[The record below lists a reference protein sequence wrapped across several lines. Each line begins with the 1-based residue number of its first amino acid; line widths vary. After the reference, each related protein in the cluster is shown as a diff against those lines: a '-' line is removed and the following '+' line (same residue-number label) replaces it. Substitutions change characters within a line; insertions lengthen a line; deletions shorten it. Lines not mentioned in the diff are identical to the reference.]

1 MHEDDEDD
9 GKGILKKA
17 LIFRLQHPSIQ
28 GSLLFSYHRKEKE
41 EKFAIC
47 SLIERVSR
55 ICISLYVYVINN
67 FDKKFISC
75 FYGKKK
81 VKSCFSP

>member
-1 MHEDDEDD
+1 MHEDN

-28 GSLLFSYHRKEKE
+28 GSLSSKKKKTTTRKQVEQTNYTFKEKE
-41 EKFAIC
+41 IFAIC
-47 SLIERVSR
+47 RLIERVSH
-55 ICISLYVYVINN
+55 ICVSLYIYVINN

-75 FYGKKK
+75 F
-81 VKSCFSP
+81 

>member
-28 GSLLFSYHRKEKE
+28 GSLS
-41 EKFAIC
+41 
-47 SLIERVSR
+47 S
-55 ICISLYVYVINN
+55 
-67 FDKKFISC
+67 
-75 FYGKKK
+75 KKK
-81 VKSCFSP
+81 HSKQVEQIFLPFL